1 MENNFDKIFKD
12 KLEHRQFEMKPEYWA
27 GAEALIEA
35 DEKSGG
41 WRKFMLWFGVALV
54 AGLSVF
60 FIWKNDRSNP
70 IVEKETTTN
79 TTFGNVVAPQLEND
93 KSEFEISKSKVS
105 EGNSSD
111 EKNENFN
118 SANVLASTLS
128 ENKNVEKNTTDLKNA
143 KQLNGG
149 SNSNVFSK
157 TIPSESSANNLAGN
171 DDLGEIKNGNGNGNG
186 NSNSNSNIHNN
197 APTFIANGG
206 NQSKQSEENTAT
218 ILGKQENEEK
228 LIPIIKKETPSI
240 KNKKVKKEEEII
252 VQPIAS
258 TSTILL
264 PFLEMFLANNK
275 KVEQLDLEPV
285 CPFTP
290 RRDDFVFGIFGG
302 AVGYPLIENNSE
314 TPFIGFKTGFL
325 IERNF
330 EIGKAN
336 MAMGAELTYHYRSG
350 NFVAT
355 KQNEVERYS
364 FGRSVAQS
372 KLTPENL
379 HYLELPLYL
388 KYQKL
393 RMTFETGASFN
404 YLLGVRGKVTEA
416 NGSVQSGLVPSL
428 GFKRNHVNVLLGFHY
443 RISDNLHF
451 GVRADYTTGGIL
463 DSKAE
468 LPDGITVALQES
480 KPFYLTF
487 RITQYLKLKK

>member
-60 FIWKNDRSNP
+60 FIWKNDNSNA

-79 TTFGNVVAPQLEND
+79 TTLENVITPRLENE
-93 KSEFEISKSKVS
+93 KNKIGISKDNIS
-105 EGNSSD
+105 EVRIAEQNSSTG
-111 EKNENFN
+111 KNN
-118 SANVLASTLS
+118 SANILAPTFS
-128 ENKNVEKNTTDLKNA
+128 EYKKTEKNATDLKNT

-149 SNSNVFSK
+149 QNNFSK
-157 TIPSESSANNLAGN
+157 IIPSKSSANNLVGSYN
-171 DDLGEIKNGNGNGNG
+171 SSEVEHGI
-186 NSNSNSNIHNN
+186 SNSNNN
-197 APTFIANGG
+197 NTPTFMLNGG
-206 NQSKQSEENTAT
+206 NQSNQSEENTAG
-218 ILGKQENEEK
+218 IVAQKDNEEK
-228 LIPIIKKETPSI
+228 LIPIVPKEISSI
-240 KNKKVKKEEEII
+240 KDAKFLKEEGIV

-258 TSTILL
+258 TSTIPL

-428 GFKRNHVNVLLGFHY
+428 GFKRNYVNVLLGFHY

-451 GVRADYTTGGIL
+451 GVRADYTPGGIL